1 MNLIQSSKDC
11 VNPSIPT
18 RFNHVRNQMKES
30 IYKSSKSAPLG
41 KVPKGF
47 LPEKI
52 DPLITTFGT
61 STNKSESVKELV
73 NPGKPR
79 FEVELESSDK
89 HEMYVF
95 SHSDYEPGEQKDRL
109 FSNSF
114 DRYKRFGITTP
125 VYHDGR
131 MAKQSISWLPT
142 KLLDKRTQSESALLE
157 DFREKHTSQIGK
169 PLDPNKETRLIGEDH
184 VFGLTNLGDHFTS
197 GDIIHQRDENKL
209 MKGKDRERA
218 YVAVLRSH
226 LARYNILKFKNLV
239 DAFKFYDKVIY

>member
-1 MNLIQSSKDC
+1 
-11 VNPSIPT
+11 
-18 RFNHVRNQMKES
+18 MKES

-41 KVPKGF
+41 KVPKGV

-61 STNKSESVKELV
+61 STNKSESIKELV

-79 FEVELESSDK
+79 YLVELESSDK

-114 DRYKRFGITTP
+114 DKFKRFGLTTP

-131 MAKQSISWLPT
+131 MAKESISWLPT
-142 KLLDKRTQSESALLE
+142 KLLDKRTQSESALLD
-157 DFREKHTSQIGK
+157 DFREKHISQIGK

-184 VFGLTNLGDHFTS
+184 VFGLTNLGDHLTS
-197 GDIIHQRDENKL
+197 GDIIHQRDEKKV

-218 YVAVLRSH
+218 YVSVLRSH
-226 LARYNILKFKNLV
+226 LARFNIIKFKNLV